1 VPSASAGSDSSSG
14 SGSGSGSTNGSTPSA
29 GASAGTAAIPAG
41 WQVQNGNSGWSIA
54 VPPGFTRA
62 QGRTANQTDFRNA
75 DGILLR
81 VEIAPKANASA
92 IGDWRS
98 YEPSFARQVSDYQRI
113 RIDPA
118 DGGDGTQ
125 IADWEFTF
133 RGGNSQ
139 LHVLNQ
145 GKIDGR
151 SAHALYWQTPESAW
165 DSSQQLREQI
175 FATFQPP
182 PQ

>member
-1 VPSASAGSDSSSG
+1 M
-14 SGSGSGSTNGSTPSA
+14 
-29 GASAGTAAIPAG
+29 
-41 WQVQNGNSGWSIA
+41 
-54 VPPGFTRA
+54 PPGFTRA
-62 QGRTANQTDFRNA
+62 EGRNANQTDFRNA

-92 IGDWRS
+92 IGDWRR
-98 YEPSFARQVSDYQRI
+98 YEPTFAKQVSNYQRI

-118 DGGDGTQ
+118 DGGDGTR

-133 RGGNSQ
+133 QGGSTE

-145 GKIDGR
+145 GKIDGV
-151 SAHALYWQTPESAW
+151 SAHALYWQTPQGVW
-165 DSSQQLREQI
+165 DSSQQLREQV